1 MEKRTAENLFGGKI
15 HWPLH
20 LDPPL
25 PALAKPVILNVMPT
39 GSFITRAQNPAQ
51 PYTAEEN
58 ARAAIAAYREGAAI
72 WHMHIR
78 DERGIPC
85 KDPERIRGALDQVLE
100 ACPDLIISMNALADY
115 NATGVG
121 NISPIV
127 EPLIRANPRYI
138 DTVVV
143 HTESSRNVTV
153 EKEDLKDMVV
163 YLQERGIKPE
173 FECVEARGIHNI
185 RAWVLNA
192 GVDLKQPYFINC
204 YAGSHKGTPL
214 DFGEAW
220 AYRYA
225 LLMMESFPEH
235 SVRGVN
241 IGGRLWMPLS
251 LFMIML
257 GADHVRIG
265 MEEAVYFYPHK
276 NELIENNAQMIATM
290 VSLCRALGREVATPK
305 AAREI
310 LGLRALPR

>member
-1 MEKRTAENLFGGKI
+1 MAERSAENLFGGKI

-25 PALAKPVILNVMPT
+25 RALAKPVILNVMTT

-51 PYTAEEN
+51 PYTAQEN
-58 ARAAIAAYREGAAI
+58 AQAAIAAYREGAAI
-72 WHMHIR
+72 WHVHIR

-85 KDPERIRGALDQVLE
+85 KDPQRIREALDQVLE
-100 ACPDLIISMNALADY
+100 ACPDVIISMNAIADY

-127 EPLIRANPRYI
+127 EPLVKANSRYI

-143 HTESSRNVTV
+143 HTESSRNISV

-173 FECVEARGIHNI
+173 FECVEPRGIHNI
-185 RAWVLNA
+185 RAWLLDA
-192 GVDLKQPYFINC
+192 GVEIKQPYFINC

-214 DFGEAW
+214 DFGETW
-220 AYRYA
+220 AYRYV
-225 LLMMESFPEH
+225 LLMMETFPEH
-235 SVRGVN
+235 CVQGVN

-251 LFMIML
+251 LFSILL

-265 MEEAVYFYPHK
+265 MEEAIYFYPHR
-276 NELIENNAQMIATM
+276 NELIETNAQMIARMAT
-290 VSLCRALGREVATPK
+290 LCAALGREVATPK
-305 AAREI
+305 VAREI
-310 LGLRALPR
+310 LGLRPLPG